1 MSVLL
6 GRGKSGAHITL
17 IFTVEDQSDD
27 PIEQGSLGAGF
38 SLHDGVEAI
47 ARGIEGEFGL
57 QVRFLDCDG
66 DESLYREVIETLALE
81 LPSTKNY
88 AWEIAIRMALPTS
101 QGFGM
106 SAAGAV
112 AATAAF
118 LRAMGEPHEESMR
131 RSFCLA
137 HRVERKRSSGLGDVT
152 ALSAGGVERRIRAGA
167 PFSGELLDHGP
178 GHADGWTEHTPVLL
192 AWRKKSGKHT
202 SIYINNPKWKQS
214 ISDAGNAQMA
224 SLSQGDWK
232 SSRWSELIIGAE
244 KFSEESGLLSDSSRI
259 EILNIAKIAIEKVN
273 GSEIFMPLLCMLGES
288 VVIVPSNFDYDEHG
302 FEELNSLLN
311 EAGLNSK
318 TSRIGSLF

>member
-6 GRGKSGAHITL
+6 GRGMAGAHITL
-17 IFTVEDQSDD
+17 IFTVEDQTED

-38 SLHDGVEAI
+38 SLHDGIEAI
-47 ARGIEGEFGL
+47 ARGIEGDFGL

-66 DESLYREVIETLALE
+66 DESLYREVLETLAFE

-112 AATAAF
+112 AAAAAF

-131 RSFCLA
+131 RSFFLA
-137 HRVERKRSSGLGDVT
+137 HRIERKRSSGLGDVT

-167 PFSGELLDHGP
+167 PFSGELLDRGP
-178 GHADGWTEHTPVLL
+178 GRADGWTEHTPVLL

-202 SIYINNPKWKQS
+202 SIYINDPKWKQS

-232 SSRWSELIIGAE
+232 SSRWNELIIGAE
-244 KFSEESGLLSDSSRI
+244 KFAEESGLLTDSERTGI
-259 EILNIAKIAIEKVN
+259 IDIAKKSID
-273 GSEIFMPLLCMLGES
+273 EISASDRLTPLLCMLGES
-288 VVIVPSNFDYDEHG
+288 VVIVPSNLDYDG
-302 FEELNSLLN
+302 SDFEKLNALLN

-318 TSRIGSLF
+318 ISRIGSLF